1 MKIADVRAR
10 AFAMPL
16 NNPSYPPGPYR
27 FYDREYFVIE
37 YLTDPQ
43 VLRAAVPEPLEISG
57 PVVKFEFICLPDTTG
72 FGEFTEC
79 GQMIPMH
86 FEGKNGIFVHSMFLD
101 NPSPIAAGREIWGF
115 PQLLARAKLCHESEV
130 LVASL
135 HFGSVL
141 CTTGSMGYKH
151 KVLDPGPVLRELG
164 EPNFLIKIIPHV
176 DGTPRICELVRYH
189 WQDIRLKG
197 VWGGPAALQL
207 YSHAIANVVRLPVLE
222 VLSGTHF
229 VADVTLGIGEVVED
243 YLAQEPRSR
252 LLSPFLRGGAAK

>member
-1 MKIADVRAR
+1 MKIADVQAR

-27 FYDREYFVIE
+27 SYDREYFVIE

-43 VLRAAVPEPLEISG
+43 ALRAAVPEPLEISG

-115 PQLLARAKLCHESEV
+115 PQLLARAKLYHESEV

-141 CTTGSMGYKH
+141 CATGSMGYKH
-151 KVLDPGPVLRELG
+151 KALDPGPVLRELG

-176 DGTPRICELVRYH
+176 DGTPRICEVVEYH
-189 WQDIRLKG
+189 LEG
-197 VWGGPAALQL
+197 VVLTGAWTGPAALCL
-207 YSHAIANVVRLPVLE
+207 TPHALAPVAELPVLE
-222 VLSGTHF
+222 VVSAVHIC
-229 VADVTLGIGEVVED
+229 ADLTLGLGKVVYD
-243 YLAQEPRSR
+243 YLRQPTREP
-252 LLSPFLRGGAAK
+252 LRIKQPAMAI